1 MVVDLSAALS
11 GSGSLAMA
19 ASLTDDCDYEV
30 KSCKPPESDEMDK
43 ASAAVRCSLQLSWVM
58 ALAAVAAAGLWR

>member
-1 MVVDLSAALS
+1 
-11 GSGSLAMA
+11 MA

-30 KSCKPPESDEMDK
+30 KSCEPPESDEMDK